1 MNAAAPALDFH
12 GRTVL
17 ITGAAGGLGLAFAE
31 AFAAAGADLVLG
43 DIAADAMK
51 RVADDLAKRH
61 REQRILGLPLDVTQE
76 ESTRLFAEKAVH
88 AVSGRERIDVLVN
101 NAAIYAGLTRA
112 GFHELDPA
120 EWDRVMMV
128 NLKGPFLMA
137 RAVRPWMLGAGG
149 RIVNLASAT
158 VFSGTPLWA
167 HYVASKGGVI
177 ALTRVLATELGP
189 HGITVNAIAPGT
201 VNTAMPRAAG
211 VSDADLI
218 ASGRAFPLGRIAEPE
233 DMLGALLFLCGDG
246 GAYITGQVL
255 HVNGGSFMP

>member
-1 MNAAAPALDFH
+1 MNAAVPALDFH

-31 AFAAAGADLVLG
+31 AFAAVGADLVLG
-43 DIAADAMK
+43 DIAVEAVK

-61 REQRILGLPLDVTQE
+61 REQRVLGLPLDVTQE
-76 ESTRLFAEKAVH
+76 ESTKLFAEKA
-88 AVSGRERIDVLVN
+88 ARIVSGRERIDVLVN

-120 EWDRVMMV
+120 EWDRVMLV

-137 RAVRPWMLGAGG
+137 RAARPWMLKEGG

-158 VFSGTPLWA
+158 VFSGTQLWA

-189 HGITVNAIAPGT
+189 HGITVNAIAPGIT
-201 VNTAMPRAAG
+201 LTEASIGLIPDAANYGAQRGAIRRAAMPDDVVGAA
-211 VSDADLI
+211 LYL
-218 ASGRAFPLGRIAEPE
+218 ASPLAAFVTGQTLVV
-233 DMLGALLFLCGDG
+233 DG
-246 GAYITGQVL
+246 GKQYI
-255 HVNGGSFMP
+255 

>member
-1 MNAAAPALDFH
+1 MNAAVPALDFH

-43 DIAADAMK
+43 DVAADAVK
-51 RVADDLAKRH
+51 RVAGDMAKRH
-61 REQRILGLPLDVTQE
+61 RDQRILGLPLDVTQE
-76 ESTRLFAEKAVH
+76 ESAKRFAEEAAH
-88 AVSGRERIDVLVN
+88 ATSGRERIDVLVN

-112 GFHELDPA
+112 GFHELEPS

-137 RAVRPWMLGAGG
+137 RAVRPWMLKSGG
-149 RIVNLASAT
+149 HIVNLASAT
-158 VFSGTPLWA
+158 VFSGTQLWA

-189 HGITVNAIAPGT
+189 HGITVNAIAPGIT
-201 VNTAMPRAAG
+201 LTDASLGLIPDAANYGAQRGAIRRAAMPDDVVGAA
-211 VSDADLI
+211 LYL
-218 ASGRAFPLGRIAEPE
+218 ASPLAAFVTGQTLVV
-233 DMLGALLFLCGDG
+233 DG
-246 GAYITGQVL
+246 GKQFIQ
-255 HVNGGSFMP
+255 